1 MGTDPYDD
9 YYSLLGIDAD
19 ADSAVLRRAWRRLA
33 LRWHPDRAGHGATA
47 IFQKLSEAYNVLS
60 DPIARAAY
68 DRRRGTATRGS
79 GVRSSAAQSPPP
91 ATSGARPSAAQ
102 SPPPATPRRRAP
114 GVMLQRLSGPL
125 NSLIACG
132 NARRAE
138 ADVIELFVNAREA
151 AEGGM
156 VTISMRVPV
165 RCQACSPET
174 AASCTRCGGAGSTE
188 ELFSAWLAVPPE
200 VADGTVLIPSAQLR
214 GMLRPVSFRVR
225 HSDPL

>member
-1 MGTDPYDD
+1 MGTDTSDD

-19 ADSAVLRRAWRRLA
+19 ADSAVLRRSWRRLA

-79 GVRSSAAQSPPP
+79 GVRS
-91 ATSGARPSAAQ
+91 SAAQ